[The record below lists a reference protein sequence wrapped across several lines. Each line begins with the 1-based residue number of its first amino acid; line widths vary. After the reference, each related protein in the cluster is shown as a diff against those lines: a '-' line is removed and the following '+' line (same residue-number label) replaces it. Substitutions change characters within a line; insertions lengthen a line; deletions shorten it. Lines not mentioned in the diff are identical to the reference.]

1 MRYSHYHGKW
11 YVIDE
16 DFHFEFTLA
25 ELYSKDLELG
35 QGMAERCGI
44 GMNDAIVL
52 TVPKG
57 FVTDLASIPEIL
69 QYLGIEPDGP
79 WKEGAVLHDM
89 LYQKKSTMV
98 AYENDKFSQLSLYSN
113 KDFADRMFL
122 LGMTR
127 YGVPTFIRLA
137 MHAAVVKYGWG
148 SYADLNVDYDYP
160 LPDCVKFNANRN
172 YVFFRQTREPGVSLV
187 GEDPKESLRVNAL
200 FANIKRPFINV
211 AI

>member
-16 DFHFEFTLA
+16 DFHFEFTLTD
-25 ELYSKDLELG
+25 LYSKDLELG
-35 QGMAERCGI
+35 LAMAERCGV
-44 GMNDAIVL
+44 GMKEPIVL

-79 WKEGAVLHDM
+79 WREAAVLHDL
-89 LYQKKSTMV
+89 LYQKKSTMS
-98 AYENDKFSQLSLYSN
+98 AYADDRFSRLSLHSN

-122 LGMTR
+122 LGMAH

-137 MHAAVVKYGWG
+137 MHGAVVKYGWG
-148 SYADLNVDYDYP
+148 SYADLNTDYDYP
-160 LPDCVKFNANRN
+160 LPDCVKFDANRN
-172 YVFFRQTREPGVSLV
+172 YIFFRSAREPGVALV
-187 GEDPKESLRVNAL
+187 GEDPSESLRVNAL

-211 AI
+211 TI